1 MAAERVG
8 VRFLPG
14 PEATQQA
21 GDAIGRV
28 LPAGTTLT
36 LTGPLGAGKTALA
49 QAILARLVGPGVYPS
64 PTYTI
69 LAAYPGPV
77 YHLDLYRI
85 EPEELGELDLDEIF
99 WGTGRAIVEWGERAA
114 ALLPEQRIEARL
126 EPRAGG
132 RRLEW
137 WGHGDRGVA
146 LARELWARS
155 GLGEPR

>member
-1 MAAERVG
+1 MG
-8 VRFLPG
+8 VRFLPR
-14 PEATQQA
+14 PEDTRFA
-21 GDAIGRV
+21 GGAIGQV

-49 QAILARLVGPGVYPS
+49 QGILAQLVGPGVYPS

-69 LAAYPGPV
+69 LQAYPGPV

-85 EPEELGELDLDEIF
+85 DPDELADLDLDEIF

-114 ALLPEQRIEARL
+114 GLLPAQRLEARL
-126 EPRAGG
+126 EPAGPG

-137 WGHGDRGVA
+137 WGHGPGGIA
-146 LARELWARS
+146 LARELWERAA
-155 GLGEPR
+155 GLGGSA